1 MKMLASISWRNIWR
15 HPARS
20 GVLVGAVIIGIW
32 AGLVISAWT
41 NGVIEQRI
49 NKVIQEEL
57 THLQIHHPDFLTERE
72 PELIITSVDE
82 IFSFLQGDPR
92 VQNFTA
98 RTIAD
103 GMIQS
108 SLTTSGVQISGVLPE
123 REVRTTEFQKNLV
136 EGTYPD
142 ADTRN
147 PVLIGKSLSEKLN
160 VVTGNRIVLSFQDIK
175 NELTSGAFTITGL
188 FRTGQSS
195 YDERKVLVHS
205 RDLSN
210 LIAGKPVYH
219 EIAVMLND
227 AEQSDEMAAE
237 LNQRFKNT
245 EAETWIELSPEMR
258 YMTGTGESYMFYIMV
273 VIILA
278 LAFGI
283 LNTMLMAIFERMREL
298 GMLMAIGMS
307 KSRVFLMIMLESVF
321 ITATGAAGGILL
333 GYLSVS
339 YLSEHGLDL
348 TSVGGDTL
356 AQWGYDPLVYPSIT
370 PEEYISVSILIIL
383 TAILAAVYPAIK
395 ALRLKPGELVREK
408 L

>member
-1 MKMLASISWRNIWR
+1 M
-15 HPARS
+15 
-20 GVLVGAVIIGIW
+20 GAVVVGIW

-57 THLQIHHPDFLTERE
+57 THLQIHHPDFLRE
-72 PELIITSVDE
+72 KESQMIIDSVND
-82 IFSFLQGDPR
+82 IFSFLQNDDR
-92 VQNFTA
+92 VQSFTA
-98 RTIAD
+98 RTLAD

-108 SLTTSGVQISGVLPE
+108 SLTTSGVEISGVLPG
-123 REVRTTEFQKNLV
+123 RETETTKFHENLV
-136 EGTYPD
+136 DGEYPD
-142 ADTRN
+142 AETRN
-147 PVLIGKSLSEKLN
+147 PVLIGKGLAEKLN
-160 VVTGNRIVLSFQDIK
+160 VVKGNRIVLSFQDIE
-175 NELTSGAFTITGL
+175 NELTSGAFNITGI

-195 YDERKVLVHS
+195 FDERKVIVHS
-205 RDLSN
+205 DDLSA
-210 LIAGKPVYH
+210 LIAGRPVYH
-219 EIAVMLND
+219 EIAIMLKD
-227 AEQSDEMAAE
+227 AEQSDELAAE
-237 LNQRFKNT
+237 LNQTFKNIK
-245 EAETWIELSPEMR
+245 AETWVELSPEMR

-307 KSRVFLMIMLESVF
+307 KSRVFLMIMLESVL
-321 ITATGAAGGILL
+321 ITATGTAGGILL
-333 GYLSVS
+333 GYITLS

-356 AQWGYDPLVYPSIT
+356 AQWGYDALVYPSIS
-370 PEEYISVSILIIL
+370 PEEYITVTILIII

-395 ALRLKPGELVREK
+395 ALRLNPGEVAREK
-408 L
+408 M

>member
-1 MKMLASISWRNIWR
+1 M
-15 HPARS
+15 
-20 GVLVGAVIIGIW
+20 GAVIVGIW

-57 THLQIHHPDFLTERE
+57 THLQIHHPDFLRERE
-72 PELIITSVDE
+72 PQMIINSVND
-82 IFSFLQGDPR
+82 IFSFLQNDER
-92 VQNFTA
+92 VQSFTA
-98 RTIAD
+98 RTLAD

-108 SLTTSGVQISGVLPE
+108 SLTTSGVEISGVLPG
-123 REVRTTEFQKNLV
+123 RETETTKFHENLV
-136 EGTYPD
+136 EGEYPD
-142 ADTRN
+142 TETRN
-147 PVLIGKSLSEKLN
+147 PVLIGKSLAEKLN
-160 VVTGNRIVLSFQDIK
+160 VVKGNRIVLSFQDIE
-175 NELTSGAFTITGL
+175 NELTSGAFNITGI

-195 YDERKVLVHS
+195 FDERKVLVHS
-205 RDLSN
+205 DDLSA
-210 LIAGKPVYH
+210 LIAGRPVYH
-219 EIAVMLND
+219 EIAIMLED
-227 AEQSDEMAAE
+227 AEQSDELTAE
-237 LNQRFKNT
+237 LNQTFQNI
-245 EAETWIELSPEMR
+245 EAETWVELSPEMR

-307 KSRVFLMIMLESVF
+307 KSRVFLMIMLESVL
-321 ITATGAAGGILL
+321 ITATGTAGGILL
-333 GYLSVS
+333 GYITVS

-356 AQWGYDPLVYPSIT
+356 AQWGYDALVYPSIS
-370 PEEYISVSILIIL
+370 PEEYITVTILIII

-395 ALRLKPGELVREK
+395 ALRLNPGEVVREK
-408 L
+408 M